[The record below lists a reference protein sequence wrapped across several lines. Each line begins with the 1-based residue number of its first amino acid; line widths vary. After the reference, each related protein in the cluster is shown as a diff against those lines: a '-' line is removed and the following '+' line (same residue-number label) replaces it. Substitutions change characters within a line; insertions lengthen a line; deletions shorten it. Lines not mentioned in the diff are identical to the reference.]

1 MTVTWLQFLI
11 VCPLVFLAG
20 FVDAVVGGGGLISIP
35 AYMISGI
42 PVHLTLGTNKL
53 SAGMGTALATY
64 RYAKSGFIHW
74 KLALLCAIFALVGST
89 TGAQLALLLDDYVFR
104 ILMLFIIPLTALYVF
119 RGRALDGLKEKV
131 PYSKGITYIL
141 SFSIALVIGVYDG
154 FYGPGT
160 GTFLLLVLTGVARMD
175 VRSASAQT
183 KVINLSSNV
192 AALATFI
199 LSGNVLYP
207 LGLAAGICC
216 IGSHYIG
223 SGLVV
228 HDGHRIVRPV
238 VLIVLI
244 ALFIK
249 VLSGH

>member
-1 MTVTWLQFLI
+1 M
-11 VCPLVFLAG
+11 
-20 FVDAVVGGGGLISIP
+20 
-35 AYMISGI
+35 
-42 PVHLTLGTNKL
+42 
-53 SAGMGTALATY
+53 
-64 RYAKSGFIHW
+64 
-74 KLALLCAIFALVGST
+74 
-89 TGAQLALLLDDYVFR
+89 
-104 ILMLFIIPLTALYVF
+104 
-119 RGRALDGLKEKV
+119 
-131 PYSKGITYIL
+131 
-141 SFSIALVIGVYDG
+141 
-154 FYGPGT
+154 
-160 GTFLLLVLTGVARMD
+160 VLTGLARMD

-199 LSGNVLYP
+199 FSGNVLYP

-216 IGSHYIG
+216 IGGHYIG